1 MTNIFRAAAVVA
13 QAVAVASIAIQMQVP
28 PSGSAGPITGGV
40 TGTDGR
46 NYADFKVAVLTSA
59 DGGATWWDKTHGEA
73 NAPHTALHTFLSSP
87 PLSSPLLPSAH
98 MYTHAHEHIMQHIFY
113 CRPIL
118 LGLGTRPREQPRPRC
133 ETECRR
139 GIAP

>member
-87 PLSSPLLPSAH
+87 PPSPPFCTHVHTHTRMH
-98 MYTHAHEHIMQHIFY
+98 M
-113 CRPIL
+113 
-118 LGLGTRPREQPRPRC
+118 
-133 ETECRR
+133 
-139 GIAP
+139 